1 MLHKSREI
9 KRETLTLNKNDDSI
23 GVSSLISFDAADFI
37 ALISLSKLDIIKVS
51 RLFKILD
58 DWLGY
63 EKIKL

>member
-37 ALISLSKLDIIKVS
+37 ALISLSKWDIIKVS
-51 RLFKILD
+51 RLLKILD

-63 EKIKL
+63 EKKL